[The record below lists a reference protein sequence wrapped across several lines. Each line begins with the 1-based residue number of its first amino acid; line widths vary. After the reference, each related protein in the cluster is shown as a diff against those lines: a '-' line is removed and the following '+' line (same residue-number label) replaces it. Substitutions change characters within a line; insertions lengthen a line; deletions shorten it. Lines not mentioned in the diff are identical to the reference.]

1 MINPTKR
8 ECKTW
13 LLILCAGFAGE
24 IATSW
29 WQFMRAP
36 TDGLRPLFDM
46 SFISYEADRIAAW
59 LIFFPLA
66 TLLVFLISSKWAV
79 QPSE

>member
-1 MINPTKR
+1 MTNPTKR
-8 ECKTW
+8 QFKTW
-13 LLILCAGFAGE
+13 LLILVAGFAGE

-46 SFISYEADRIAAW
+46 SFVSYEADRIAAW

-66 TLLVFLISSKWAV
+66 TLLALLISSKGTV
-79 QPSE
+79 QPSK